1 MAEVQIAI
9 VDQQEAQIVVAVPG
23 LQGASGA
30 GVASGGTTGQSLI
43 KASNGD
49 YDTVWATVSGI
60 TNLSYSGDTRT
71 INSSTGSGT
80 TLPLFASGL
89 AGLVPSASGG
99 TTSFLRE
106 DGTWQEVVGAT
117 NLSYSGDTRTINSST
132 GSGATLPI
140 FASGIAG
147 LVPSASGGT
156 TLFLR
161 EDGEWSTAG
170 SPVAGA
176 SGSIQYNNGA
186 SPSGLAASSDLTWD
200 DTGKVL
206 EIGGDINLD
215 DGGTYETTLQVVTPT
230 AARTISFPDATGT
243 VALVAGSTT
252 EAAYSSL
259 QGGFTGAVPFVWDN
273 ALSVDNGIG
282 FDPSTGILSVRG
294 GFTTNGAVSA
304 LGTTSIPTLTGN
316 TTFTGRVICS
326 VNSAGNAAS
335 GLFSGNWFT
344 TGTST
349 TSKATLLVEQT
360 GATSTGW
367 NPTGTGLGVNSAS
380 TFAGR
385 LLDLQQNGT
394 SRFNVDAAGV
404 LSFTQP
410 APAEIDATAT
420 LTAANI
426 RGGIITSDTTAAAVD
441 LTLPTGTDMDTA
453 FSGAYVNQAVM
464 WSVIN
469 TGTNAAELLAGT
481 DHTIVGGAV
490 VAAGTSGRFATRRTA
505 ANTWVVYRL
514 S

>member
-1 MAEVQIAI
+1 
-9 VDQQEAQIVVAVPG
+9 
-23 LQGASGA
+23 
-30 GVASGGTTGQSLI
+30 
-43 KASNGD
+43 
-49 YDTVWATVSGI
+49 
-60 TNLSYSGDTRT
+60 
-71 INSSTGSGT
+71 
-80 TLPLFASGL
+80 
-89 AGLVPSASGG
+89 
-99 TTSFLRE
+99 
-106 DGTWQEVVGAT
+106 
-117 NLSYSGDTRTINSST
+117 
-132 GSGATLPI
+132 
-140 FASGIAG
+140 
-147 LVPSASGGT
+147 
-156 TLFLR
+156 
-161 EDGEWSTAG
+161 
-170 SPVAGA
+170 
-176 SGSIQYNNGA
+176 
-186 SPSGLAASSDLTWD
+186 
-200 DTGKVL
+200 
-206 EIGGDINLD
+206 
-215 DGGTYETTLQVVTPT
+215 
-230 AARTISFPDATGT
+230 
-243 VALVAGSTT
+243 
-252 EAAYSSL
+252 
-259 QGGFTGAVPFVWDN
+259 VPFVWDN

-294 GFTTNGAVSA
+294 GFTTSGAVS
-304 LGTTSIPTLTGN
+304 SIATLTGN
-316 TTFTGRVICS
+316 TTFTGQIINS
-326 VNSAGNAAS
+326 VANAAS
-335 GLFSGNWFT
+335 APAGSFTGTWFT

-349 TSKATLLVEQT
+349 TTKPSLLVEQS